1 MPPCNK
7 ELNIMTGF
15 HSEEIALTVRCC
27 QSQGHEG
34 NHEWHLW
41 TDAEN
46 KLQPT
51 GKGLI
56 KVIH

>member
-1 MPPCNK
+1 MK
-7 ELNIMTGF
+7 SFRGTDV
-15 HSEEIALTVRCC
+15 ALTVRCC
-27 QSQGHEG
+27 QSEGHEG
-34 NHEWHLW
+34 EHEWHLW

-46 KLQPT
+46 ELQPS